1 MKVRSVCL
9 AFVSSVY
16 LAALGANSGSVFAT
30 TNSANPLASQA
41 YKELAAGNSKGA
53 IGLYT
58 QAIDGKTL
66 APEMLVNSLLN
77 RALAYQQQQQ
87 NVKAVEDY
95 SAALTLDA
103 MAPELRSTALYN
115 RGLSQQKLGAN
126 SLAIEDFTNA
136 LLINSNFSHA
146 YLSRGLALKD
156 SGQLLFALSDFERAL
171 KNNHPDLARVYFG
184 QAQTYE
190 LLHRPTEQKQM
201 LEAALAINPQFAPAQ
216 NQLATLSG
224 AKPLDVPDEILTAS
238 ISPAGGST
246 IVRKP
251 DLPKAVEPTAALV
264 LGGNQ
269 PTVQTATKL
278 YMDRIEPELS
288 AVEKPAEPGKEIVVE
303 SVPEIPAPV
312 KKLKPVSKPSIKAEA
327 PKVEIADPVVVGS
340 ISKPPVQSGWAVQL
354 ASAVSEDA
362 AWTTWKTMQKRNPAL
377 ASIKPAVVKADLG
390 AKGTFYRVRLQG
402 FEAQKDAQSAC
413 QKLKSKGVACYASK

>member
-312 KKLKPVSKPSIKAEA
+312 KKLKPVSKPSIKLKHQRLKLPIPLWLAA
-327 PKVEIADPVVVGS
+327 FPSHPCKVVGLFS
-340 ISKPPVQSGWAVQL
+340 S
-354 ASAVSEDA
+354 
-362 AWTTWKTMQKRNPAL
+362 
-377 ASIKPAVVKADLG
+377 
-390 AKGTFYRVRLQG
+390 LQP
-402 FEAQKDAQSAC
+402 
-413 QKLKSKGVACYASK
+413 